1 MTLPEFADLM
11 IMLGVAEGVNLD
23 GGGSTT
29 MVVGTSVVNRP
40 SDLNGERAVGNA
52 LIVRRR
58 GD

>member
-1 MTLPEFADLM
+1 
-11 IMLGVAEGVNLD
+11 MLGVAEGVNLD

-52 LIVRRR
+52 LVIRRR
-58 GD
+58 EE